1 MILLTGSI
9 TGKFCL
15 PIGGRKKE
23 TPSVEEQSGGLLN
36 SEEFLRTTE

>member
-15 PIGGRKKE
+15 PIGGRK